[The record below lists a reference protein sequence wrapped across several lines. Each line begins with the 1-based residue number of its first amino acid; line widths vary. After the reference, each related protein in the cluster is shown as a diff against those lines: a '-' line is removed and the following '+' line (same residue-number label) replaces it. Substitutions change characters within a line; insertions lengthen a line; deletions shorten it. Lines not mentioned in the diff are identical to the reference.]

1 MANKQALMK
10 AYETLAA
17 LLSPLDPADRRAF
30 VNALVV
36 CWDLSDE
43 GLGYVVGRLVEKYG
57 ADAP

>member
-1 MANKQALMK
+1 MSNKQALIK

-17 LLSPLDPADRRAF
+17 LLDPLSPEDRTAF

-43 GLGYVVGRLVEKYG
+43 GLGYVVGRLVEKYT
-57 ADAP
+57 